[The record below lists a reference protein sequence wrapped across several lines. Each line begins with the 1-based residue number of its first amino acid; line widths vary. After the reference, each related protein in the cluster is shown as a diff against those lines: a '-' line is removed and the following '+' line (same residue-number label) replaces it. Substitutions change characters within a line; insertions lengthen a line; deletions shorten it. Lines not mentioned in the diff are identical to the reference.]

1 MHALTLRGL
10 NLALELAHQGL
21 LVDAVQIGMLTIDQA
36 SPEELPAIRDW
47 LDAHTGDSARRE
59 G

>member
-10 NLALELAHQGL
+10 NLALELAHQGHI
-21 LVDAVQIGMLTIDQA
+21 VDAVQVGILTIDQA
-36 SPEELPAIRDW
+36 SPEELPAIRGW
-47 LDAHTGDSARRE
+47 LDAHADDSTHRE